1 MEIITHTVAGDISTL
16 WTAFV
21 RASGYF
27 GAHVPAWTRE
37 VLDFTGQDP
46 DAVIMAEIERVHEC
60 ASASDAADREE
71 HGPGFARERYDA
83 GYVGDDLVVRFGGGR
98 SFARLVLADP
108 PRLEIGLGEHVSDVE
123 GGRVSCEARHWAA
136 MGEPLHGVDGAYFA
150 QRREVARAQERTKQ

>member
-1 MEIITHTVAGDISTL
+1 MITHTMHANISDL
-16 WTAFV
+16 WIAFV
-21 RASGYF
+21 AAAGYF
-27 GAHVPAWTRE
+27 GAHAPAWTRPLAIAE
-37 VLDFTGQDP
+37 GQDP
-46 DAVIMAEIERVHEC
+46 DAVILAEIERVHALVDE
-60 ASASDAADREE
+60 ADAADREE